1 MFRGHLSRF
10 FQETLML
17 LKEMLQRWHQ
27 ILKKKKN
34 LDTLDNIVGQ
44 MFEFHT

>member
-10 FQETLML
+10 FQERPDVERDVA
-17 LKEMLQRWHQ
+17 KVAPN
-27 ILKKKKN
+27 LKKIS
-34 LDTLDNIVGQ
+34 DTLDNIVGQ